1 MTGPAVTRPAA
12 EFLGLLSDADR
23 AELIGR
29 GIRRDWAPAEV
40 LFREGDRTDFVV
52 ILARGQVKV
61 SCAIESGG
69 EVLLAVRG
77 PGTLL
82 GEIAAIDGEPRS
94 ATVVALEPVSAIV
107 VPFVDF
113 RDYLMGHLGAAIL
126 LLQLVASRLR
136 DADRKRFEFGAFDTT
151 GRVAA
156 RLVELAERF
165 GSPVADGVRI
175 RMPLSQDELAAWTGA
190 SREAVAR
197 SLRLMRALG
206 WITTGRKNVI
216 IRNLPA
222 LRDRAQ
228 AG

>member
-1 MTGPAVTRPAA
+1 MTGPAVTRPAV
-12 EFLGLLSDADR
+12 EFLDLLSEADR
-23 AELIGR
+23 DELIRCGA
-29 GIRRDWAPAEV
+29 RRDWAPGEV

-61 SCAIESGG
+61 TCDIEAGG

-94 ATVVALEPVSAIV
+94 ATVIALEPVTAIV
-107 VPFVDF
+107 VPFADF
-113 RDYLMGHLGAAIL
+113 SDYLLGHLTAAIL
-126 LLQLVASRLR
+126 LLRLVASRLR

-165 GSPVADGVRI
+165 GSPVAEGVRI
-175 RMPLSQDELAAWTGA
+175 QMPLSQDELAAWTGA

-197 SLRLMRALG
+197 SLRLMRAHG
-206 WITTGRKNVI
+206 WISTGRKNVI
-216 IRNLPA
+216 IRDVAA

-228 AG
+228 SG

>member
-1 MTGPAVTRPAA
+1 MTGPATTRPAA
-12 EFLGLLSDADR
+12 EFLDLLSEADR
-23 AELIGR
+23 AELIRCGV
-29 GIRRDWAPAEV
+29 RRDWAPGEV
-40 LFREGDRTDFVV
+40 LFAEGERSDFVV

-61 SCAIESGG
+61 TCAIEAGG

-113 RDYLMGHLGAAIL
+113 SDYLLGHLEAAIL
-126 LLQLVASRLR
+126 LLRLVASRLR

-165 GSPVADGVRI
+165 GSPVAEGVRI

-197 SLRLMRALG
+197 SLRLMRAQG
-206 WITTGRKNVI
+206 WISTGRKNVI
-216 IRNLPA
+216 VRDLPA
-222 LRDRAQ
+222 LRYRAQ
-228 AG
+228 SS